1 MSTDR
6 ETSVLGIQ
14 ILFQSRTKFT
24 RHPCYYRLSCAGR
37 EAASDTLVVINF
49 SRSVAQTPFR
59 LYGVKES

>member
-6 ETSVLGIQ
+6 ETSVLGIH
-14 ILFQSRTKFT
+14 LFQSRTKFT

-49 SRSVAQTPFR
+49 SRSVVQTPFR